1 MADDCSY
8 HTAGSILV
16 SDTGAIGLVCTLV
29 GDEQF
34 DTAEWSLT
42 VTRPVC
48 TSSRNTFLQR
58 WFLAKTLP
66 PSNRKFLSVLASRAD
81 NVL

>member
-42 VTRPVC
+42 VTPAGVHQF
-48 TSSRNTFLQR
+48 TEH
-58 WFLAKTLP
+58 FLATVVSRQNSSSLQQKISLC
-66 PSNRKFLSVLASRAD
+66 PSESC
-81 NVL
+81 